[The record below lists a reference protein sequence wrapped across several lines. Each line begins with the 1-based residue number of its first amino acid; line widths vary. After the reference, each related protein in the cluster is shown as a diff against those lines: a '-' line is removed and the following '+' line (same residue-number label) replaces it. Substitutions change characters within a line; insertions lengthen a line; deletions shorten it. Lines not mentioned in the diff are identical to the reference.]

1 MCAVS
6 PVRIRPRSCCYSVVG
21 VSSSSDTAPAFA
33 CGPPDTLC
41 TRWAEGGRLN
51 RPPSYCHGID
61 AIVSALSPF
70 SLFDAPSPPFFP
82 VSSPAISPA
91 QQSQPVV
98 LDVLRFVSSLA
109 VVSLPL
115 QVITSGRRTP
125 RAEGTTTTSG
135 DGRLLITQVS
145 PTHARHSLLLS
156 HYEMTQHG
164 RPSPLVTSF
173 CQWCPSFLSIFR
185 VAAAQSS
192 AAPLA
197 LLAELS
203 TK

>member
-6 PVRIRPRSCCYSVVG
+6 LVRVQPRSCYYSIVG
-21 VSSSSDTAPAFA
+21 ISLSSDTAPAFA
-33 CGPPDTLC
+33 CGSPDTLC
-41 TRWAEGGRLN
+41 TRWAEGRRLN
-51 RPPSYCHGID
+51 RLPSHCHGID
-61 AIVSALSPF
+61 IVVSALSPF
-70 SLFDAPSPPFFP
+70 SLFDIPSPPFFP
-82 VSSPAISPA
+82 ASSPAISPA

-98 LDVLRFVSSLA
+98 LDVSRIVSSLA

-125 RAEGTTTTSG
+125 WAEGTTTTSG
-135 DGRLLITQVS
+135 DGRLLIIQVS
-145 PTHARHSLLLS
+145 PTHTRHSLLLY

-173 CQWCPSFLSIFR
+173 YQWCPSFLSISR
-185 VAAAQSS
+185 VAAARSS

-197 LLAELS
+197 WHIELS